1 MRCHLWKWSMISY
14 LLFTITSKSVF
25 PKCKQ
30 FQAIGRVGKPKW
42 GTGTGTRTR
51 TRQMNE
57 WFKLG
62 SMIDINTPPPFF
74 LHASQDGWWY
84 TEPFWKKRYEYKE
97 HSNHSFRLNDV
108 LIIQKIFACVCRSR
122 QRAGAYGKLGN
133 VLTGINR
140 AQGETTTESA
150 TTWEETID
158 RTHLCAVL

>member
-30 FQAIGRVGKPKW
+30 FQAIGRVEKPKW
-42 GTGTGTRTR
+42 GIGTGTRTR

-74 LHASQDGWWY
+74 LHASQDGGWY

-108 LIIQKIFACVCRSR
+108 LIIQNIFAFFYRSR
-122 QRAGAYGKLGN
+122 NQSCLRGN
-133 VLTGINR
+133 HNWKCNYMRGNHWWNTFVCGPLNMT
-140 AQGETTTESA
+140 ETT
-150 TTWEETID
+150 D
-158 RTHLCAVL
+158 AVDASFH